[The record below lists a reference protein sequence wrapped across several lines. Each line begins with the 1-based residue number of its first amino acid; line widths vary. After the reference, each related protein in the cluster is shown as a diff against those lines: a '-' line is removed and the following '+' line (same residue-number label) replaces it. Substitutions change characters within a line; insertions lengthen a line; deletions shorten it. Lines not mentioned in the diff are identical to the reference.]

1 MSERSN
7 LVKSVIKALDLM
19 EVLAGKGELSIGELN
34 DHLGWD
40 KSTIHRLLS
49 TLREKGYV
57 QQNSQNQKYRAG
69 IKMFEIGNQ
78 VVERLGFR
86 RQCQP
91 YLESLAAMTKE
102 TVNLA
107 VRDGK
112 DIIYIDKIESSATIK
127 VDLAVGKRLPM
138 YCTGL
143 GKAILA
149 HMPEQEAL
157 NILQSETM
165 IAHTPKTLVTPEAIQ
180 EQLALIRQ
188 KGYSLDDEEYVEGL
202 VCVAAPIRNHRGEV
216 MAALSIAVP
225 QYRFVEGERTLHY
238 TKKVAET
245 AGKISSELGGFQL

>member
-157 NILQSETM
+157 KILQSESM
-165 IAHTPKTLVTPEAIQ
+165 IAHTPKTLVTLEAIQ

-216 MAALSIAVP
+216 MAAISIAVP
-225 QYRFVEGERTLHY
+225 QYRFDEGERTLHY
-238 TKKVAET
+238 TQKVAET
-245 AGKISSELGGFQL
+245 AGKISSELVGFQL

>member
-19 EVLAGKGELSIGELN
+19 EILAGKGELSIGELN

-57 QQNSQNQKYRAG
+57 QQNPQNQKYRAG
-69 IKMFEIGNQ
+69 IKIFEVGNQ

-91 YLESLAAMTKE
+91 YLESLAATTKE

-149 HMPEQEAL
+149 HMPEQEAMK
-157 NILQSETM
+157 ILQSETM
-165 IAHTPKTLVTPEAIQ
+165 KAHTPKTLITLEAIQ

-202 VCVAAPIRNHRGEV
+202 VCVAAPVRNHRGEV
-216 MAALSIAVP
+216 MAAISIAVP
-225 QYRFVEGERTLHY
+225 QYRFAEGEKKLHY

-245 AGKISSELGGFQL
+245 AGKISTELGSFQL